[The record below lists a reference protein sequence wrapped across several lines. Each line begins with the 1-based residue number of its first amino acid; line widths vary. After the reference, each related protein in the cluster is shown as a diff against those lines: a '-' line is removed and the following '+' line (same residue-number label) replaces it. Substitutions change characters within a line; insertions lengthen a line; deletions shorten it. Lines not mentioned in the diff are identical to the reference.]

1 MDRRKLLKHLR
12 DHGCEQEREGS
23 RHEIW
28 VNPETGDMQPV
39 PRHNEIKA
47 GLARKICRDLS
58 VPPPSEK

>member
-12 DHGCEQEREGS
+12 DHGCQADHQGS

-28 VNPETGDMQPV
+28 INPATGEMQPI
-39 PRHNEIKA
+39 PRHKQIKA

-58 VPPPSEK
+58 VPKPSEN